1 MLLVK
6 YILIKL
12 RKATAAMDAMD
23 KTPISFQAH
32 IRTNKLFEVL
42 IDDAH
47 EAGLDKDD

>member
-12 RKATAAMDAMD
+12 RKATAAIDAMD
-23 KTPISFQAH
+23 KTPISFH
-32 IRTNKLFEVL
+32 IRTDKLFDVL